1 MRTRNYIRKNP
12 TKTQRYH
19 PYLCQM
25 NRRTSFTNSQ
35 FDIWKE
41 RIDNYVYN
49 KIGHHLD
56 DLPDQSYRQWFDQ
69 GFLKP
74 KEVSHI
80 VLGDYY
86 QLYNLNLLYFN
97 N

>member
-1 MRTRNYIRKNP
+1 MKTRRVSCKQAQ
-12 TKTQRYH
+12 TQTYH
-19 PYLCQM
+19 PYRQ

-35 FDIWKE
+35 FKVWKQ

-49 KIGHHLD
+49 TIGHHLD
-56 DLPDQSYRQWFDQ
+56 DLPDQSYRQWFDE
-69 GFLKP
+69 GILKP
-74 KEVSHI
+74 KDVSHI

-86 QLYNLNLLYFN
+86 HLYNLNQLYFN